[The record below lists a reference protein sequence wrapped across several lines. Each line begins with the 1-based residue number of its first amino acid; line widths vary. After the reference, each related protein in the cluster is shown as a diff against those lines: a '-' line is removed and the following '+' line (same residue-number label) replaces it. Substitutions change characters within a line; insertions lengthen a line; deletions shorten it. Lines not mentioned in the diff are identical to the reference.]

1 MKNLTI
7 LLLALLFAISCTS
20 TKDAGNQTDTF
31 DTDLKKIKQRDANNR
46 SIDLTERIKR
56 FPGVTVSGS
65 RGSATFTIRNTRSF
79 ELGDGQPLFVLD
91 GQLMNSY
98 DQVYSSV
105 DQSEVKKIE
114 VLRKVSETAD
124 YGFRGNY
131 GVIRITT
138 DQ

>member
-1 MKNLTI
+1 MKHLTLLLLS
-7 LLLALLFAISCTS
+7 LLLAASCTS
-20 TKDAGNQTDTF
+20 TKDAGSQTDTF
-31 DTDLKKIKQRDANNR
+31 DSDLKKIKQREANKR

-56 FPGVTVSGS
+56 YPGVTVSGS

-79 ELGDGQPLFVLD
+79 DLGDGQPLFVLN

-105 DQSEVKKIE
+105 DPSEVKSIE

-131 GVIRITT
+131 GVIRIIT